1 MMPLT
6 HLHCER
12 ILALD
17 SRNTENPNHTGKIM
31 TQDDDKKPDFEH
43 ALKELE
49 NLVEQLE
56 SGELSLDETL
66 KQFRR
71 GVELTRHCQTVLDQA
86 QQSVEQLMTLEVE
99 SNANPV
105 EDLD

>member
-1 MMPLT
+1 
-6 HLHCER
+6 
-12 ILALD
+12 
-17 SRNTENPNHTGKIM
+17 M